1 MKTIRTNCFETN
13 SSSTHSVTIDS
24 TTGKISEKQI
34 KGSKIYPGEFG
45 WEWRKLN
52 RFVSK
57 ASYFWTLVADYP
69 RDVSDLKERLE
80 RLAEKHGFELM
91 PTDPELNGGY
101 SYVDH
106 GWEHYEKF
114 ISQYPELDTD
124 DGLFEFLTSTNGWI
138 MLGNDNGHSEPNF
151 RLTPHQIENA
161 TSYLVLNTDPPLR
174 YAMVG
179 SMTEEDYAV
188 EAVYTWRERSEDR
201 SKRYDDGWIKI
212 LEVSNGEVKCV
223 IEKYDY
229 KTSTPTVIKEFTL
242 TYTIEHNAKYIAPS
256 L

>member
-13 SSSTHSVTIDS
+13 SSSTHSITIDS
-24 TTGKISEKQI
+24 SAHSNTRNVRGA
-34 KGSKIYPGEFG
+34 KIYPGEFG
-45 WEWRKLN
+45 WEWKKFN
-52 RFVSK
+52 RFVQK
-57 ASYFWTLVADYP
+57 TSYFWTLVAGGYP
-69 RDVSDLKERLE
+69 RDDGNLKERLE

-91 PTDPELNGGY
+91 SSEPEQY

-106 GWEHYEKF
+106 GWEHYEEF

-138 MLGNDNGHSEPNF
+138 MLGNDNGYGEPNF

-188 EAVYTWRERSEDR
+188 KAVHAWREKNLKS
-201 SKRYDDGWIKI
+201 YDEGWLKV
-212 LEVSNGEVKCV
+212 LTVGHGEVKCV

-229 KTSTPTVIKEFTL
+229 KTSTSTIVKEFTL